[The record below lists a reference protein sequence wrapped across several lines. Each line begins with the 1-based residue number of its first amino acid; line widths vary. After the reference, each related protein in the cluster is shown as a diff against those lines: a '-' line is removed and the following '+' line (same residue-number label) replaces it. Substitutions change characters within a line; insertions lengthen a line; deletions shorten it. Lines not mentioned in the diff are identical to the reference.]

1 MAHKMRLAA
10 KPFALIEA
18 GKKTVELRLYDEK
31 RQKIEVGDE
40 ILFALA
46 EDEGRTVTRYVLRLH
61 RADSFG
67 ELYKRLPFTAL
78 GYTEEEAASASAE
91 DMRAFYS
98 AVDEEKYGVLGI
110 ELCEDEDVKK
120 YMTDA
125 EAWDYVA
132 RGVFKKYDEA
142 FKALAKL

>member
-40 ILFALA
+40 IVFALA
-46 EDEGRTVTRYVLRLH
+46 EDEGRTVTRYALRLH
-61 RADSFG
+61 RANSFA
-67 ELYKRLPFTAL
+67 ELYKKIPLCAM
-78 GYTEEEAASASAE
+78 GYTEEEEKKASPL

-98 AVDEEKYGVLGI
+98 AADEEKYGVLGI

-132 RGVFKKYDEA
+132 RGVFKKYDAA